1 MKVNGQDMEFRE
13 GMTVAELVEQKGYKI
28 ERVVVERNLVIVP
41 KNEYETTKLEENDSI
56 EVLSFVG
63 GG

>member
-13 GMTVAELVEQKGYKI
+13 GMTVAELVEQKGYKR

-41 KNEYETTKLEENDSI
+41 KSEYETTKLEENDSI